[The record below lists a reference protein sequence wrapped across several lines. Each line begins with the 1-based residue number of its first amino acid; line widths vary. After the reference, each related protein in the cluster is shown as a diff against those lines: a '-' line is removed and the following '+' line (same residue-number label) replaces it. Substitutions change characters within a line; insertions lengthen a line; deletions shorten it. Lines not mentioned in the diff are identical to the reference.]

1 LRVVCVLAAAAAV
14 PAKAQTYPAHAVEL
28 VVPFAAG
35 GPADLYARVVAEK
48 LQGALGQSFV
58 IENKPGGGSLVG
70 TDLVAKSAPDGYTLV
85 VSGIASHVVAPVLSS
100 SKFPFDPVKDF
111 SHIAARSP
119 PDGHTLVMAS
129 IGLAANPSLY
139 RKLAFD
145 PLAALAPISL
155 LANSP
160 TVLVVPPDFPANS
173 VAEFIAH
180 LKAHPGAL
188 NYASYGA
195 GSGPHL
201 ATELFRSMTAVDIVH
216 VPYSGGGPAVV
227 GVMSG
232 SVQMLFASVLPVLGA
247 IRGNKLKAIAIASA
261 ERSPLLPDV
270 PTFKEGGLDYR
281 TGTWFGL
288 LAPAKTPDNIV
299 ETLFKQVADTLR
311 EPAVRDRIVEQGA
324 EVVASTPAE
333 FRAFLKEE
341 TDRLAAVVRNAKM
354 QLD

>member
-1 LRVVCVLAAAAAV
+1 MTQRVPALLRVAILQAIGVLSLAAAV
-14 PAKAQTYPAHAVEL
+14 PAQAQNYPTRPVEL

-35 GPADLYARVVAEK
+35 GGTDLLARLVAEG
-48 LQGALGQSFV
+48 LGQRLGQSFV
-58 IENKPGGGSLVG
+58 TLNRPGANTNTG
-70 TDLVAKSAPDGYTLV
+70 TLQVVKSA
-85 VSGIASHVVAPVLSS
+85 
-100 SKFPFDPVKDF
+100 
-111 SHIAARSP
+111 

-145 PLAALAPISL
+145 PLADLAPISL

-160 TVLVVPPDFPANS
+160 TILVVPPDLPVNTA
-173 VAEFIAH
+173 AEFIAY

-201 ATELFRSMTAVDIVH
+201 AAELFRAMTGVDFVH
-216 VPYSGGGPAVV
+216 VPYSGGGPAAV
-227 GVMSG
+227 GVMG
-232 SVQMLFASVLPVLGA
+232 NNVQMLFASVLPVLGLV
-247 IRGNKLKAIAIASA
+247 RSGKLKAIAIASQA
-261 ERSPLLPDV
+261 RSPLLPDV

-288 LAPAKTPDNIV
+288 LAPARTPDTIV
-299 ETLFKQVADTLR
+299 ETLYKQVTDVLGV
-311 EPAVRDRIVEQGA
+311 PSVRDRIVEQGA
-324 EVVASTPAE
+324 EVVGSTPGE

-341 TDRLAAVVRNAKM
+341 TERLAVVVRNAKM